1 MVSERMDHFKAGL
14 WQRSSQN
21 SSTDWI
27 RSGSG
32 NLNGRFTSS
41 IWKKLVYFV
50 NISIL
55 FVLKVWSKNESASSD
70 LHIYLVETSP
80 FMRASQFKN
89 LCQTSGATNDP
100 NLLEDY
106 CSKYSDKIKIVWLS
120 DLTQLPKLDAPQFF
134 LANEFFDA
142 LPIQKFQV
150 IINQKNK
157 KHR

>member
-1 MVSERMDHFKAGL
+1 M
-14 WQRSSQN
+14 
-21 SSTDWI
+21 
-27 RSGSG
+27 
-32 NLNGRFTSS
+32 
-41 IWKKLVYFV
+41 

-89 LCQTSGATNDP
+89 LCQTSSATNDP

>member
-1 MVSERMDHFKAGL
+1 M
-14 WQRSSQN
+14 
-21 SSTDWI
+21 
-27 RSGSG
+27 
-32 NLNGRFTSS
+32 
-41 IWKKLVYFV
+41 

-89 LCQTSGATNDP
+89 LCQSSVAPNDP